1 MKILFI
7 IISILFSFQSIG
19 QRKFCVK
26 RLTEIVNRQ
35 DFYSEI
41 KASTLDSNEINIK
54 SNFDVQLENVFFN
67 SLVNAKKKKDTLYSS
82 KILHD
87 FALITQ
93 NYFHNKKFR
102 WKKFWKIKRFFER
115 ALPYFNTNFG
125 LINAYSIQLP
135 ISKFKGTS
143 YYNEKD
149 SRSSIHLFFRKNQ
162 QEFPVPLYN
171 EIEFSELIKKELLK
185 IDFIRD
191 NKFSSFSNISY
202 SYKIEQS
209 NKNEIPKIRFY
220 VFFGG
225 KRLKLVEQKLKKP
238 QTL

>member
-1 MKILFI
+1 M
-7 IISILFSFQSIG
+7 
-19 QRKFCVK
+19 
-26 RLTEIVNRQ
+26 TEIVNRQ

-41 KASTLDSNEINIK
+41 KASPLDSNEINIK

-87 FALITQ
+87 FAVITE
-93 NYFHNKKFR
+93 NYFYHKKFR
-102 WKKFWKIKRFFER
+102 WNRFWKIKRFFER

-125 LINAYSIQLP
+125 LINAYSVQIP
-135 ISKFKGTS
+135 ISKFKGKCHF
-143 YYNEKD
+143 NEKD
-149 SRSSIHLFFRKNQ
+149 SRSSIHLFFRKNE
-162 QEFPVPLYN
+162 QEFPVALYN

-191 NKFSSFSNISY
+191 NKLSSFSNISY
-202 SYKIEQS
+202 SYKIEQR
-209 NKNEIPKIRFY
+209 NKNEIPKIRIY